1 MSSSGGIPDLRD
13 GSGMGGNGKDSS
25 MSVGINNRNK
35 NEIGAW
41 DSCPKKEAA
50 EEATGCD
57 EIEEEFFPYNEANFI
72 NKPYLSSVAQCHY
85 TDYGC
90 EKIRNVRWREPISDI
105 FTYDLDP
112 PPYPPFNFTP
122 DIA

>member
-1 MSSSGGIPDLRD
+1 
-13 GSGMGGNGKDSS
+13 
-25 MSVGINNRNK
+25 MSVGINNKNK
-35 NEIGAW
+35 NEIGVW
-41 DSCPKKEAA
+41 DSCPKEKTEG
-50 EEATGCD
+50 TGCD
-57 EIEEEFFPYNEANFI
+57 EINEEFFPYNEANFI

-112 PPYPPFNFTP
+112 PPYPPFNFPP